1 MAPSTEL
8 PGNIFFYLI
17 IVGFSAFFVL
27 TIAARLIP
35 FLQAKGAPRFDHL
48 PQRIS
53 DFMLIM
59 VGQSKFFRKKYWY
72 SGILH
77 PLIFWGFLVLL
88 IRSLNMLL
96 SGVADP
102 LSLQHLP
109 GGIFNYWRPVMD
121 LFNVAVMVGLAM
133 GAYERFF
140 VKPQRLTLNLD
151 AWRIIGLIFFLMV
164 TDILANSFE
173 LDLEAKKEAWS
184 FVAYGVSGIWT
195 GMGLSHN
202 AIGDLHATF
211 WYMHLTILF
220 AFLCYLPYSKHSH
233 VLTVAFNV
241 FFHSR
246 ERTGVLQP
254 INIEAMMENA
264 EEGATFGVGKVT
276 DFNWKSLLDFMTCT
290 ECGRCQSNCPAY
302 LTDKELSP
310 KDIEHHGRMTL
321 LSKTPTLGSLLKG
334 KPATAGEPLNLVD
347 TMGFDSIWDCVT
359 CGSCM
364 YWCPVCI
371 EHVPEIMDVR
381 RYLVMDEARMPETA
395 QATLMQIEQRGHP
408 WRGTQFSRSD
418 WMQGLDVPL
427 FDGSQEY
434 LLWVGCFGSLSERN
448 IPITQSLARLLLQ
461 AGVSFGVLGEEETC
475 CGDPA
480 RRLGNEYLFQ
490 MQAQQAIEVM
500 KSKNVKKIVTACPHG
515 YNTMRNEYP
524 QFDGKF
530 EVLHHT
536 ELLDQLLKAGKLQP
550 KQGIAETI
558 VYHDSCYLARHN
570 DIDSAPRRILE
581 SIPQAQVVEM
591 ERSRKT
597 TFCCGAGGGHMWVE
611 ESKGRHINHARTEE
625 AMGTG
630 AKIVATACPFCIQ
643 MFEDGIP
650 ALEPDEEKRMRAQ
663 DVAELLEAAVS
674 GAVGPPPPATAQG
687 EEVGASL

>member
-17 IVGFSAFFVL
+17 IVGFTAFFLL
-27 TIAARLIP
+27 TVAARLLP
-35 FLQAKGAPRFDHL
+35 FFKAKGAPCFDHL
-48 PQRIS
+48 PQRVY

-59 VGQSKFFRKKYWY
+59 IAQWRFWRRKYWY

-77 PLIFWGFLVLL
+77 PLIFWGFLILL
-88 IRSLNMLL
+88 LRSLNLLL

-109 GGIFNYWRPVMD
+109 FHVWDGYRPVMD
-121 LFNVAVMVGLAM
+121 TFNVLVMVGIAM

-140 VKPQRLTLNLD
+140 VKPPRLTLNMD
-151 AWRIIGLIFFLMV
+151 AWRILGLIFFLMV

-173 LDLEAKKEAWS
+173 LNLEGGSKQAYS
-184 FVAYGVSGIWT
+184 FVAYGVSNIWSGM
-195 GMGLSHN
+195 GMGLDTT
-202 AIGDLHATF
+202 GKLHAAF
-211 WYMHLTILF
+211 WYTHLTILF

-241 FFHSR
+241 FFHRR

-264 EEGATFGVGKVT
+264 EEGPTFGVGKVT
-276 DFNWKSLLDFMTCT
+276 DFTWKNLLDFMTCT
-290 ECGRCQSNCPAY
+290 ECGRCQSNCPAF

-310 KDIEHHGRMTL
+310 KEIEHHGRMTL
-321 LSKTPTLGSLLKG
+321 LSVTPTLGSLLKG
-334 KPATAGEPLNLVD
+334 KPALAAEPLNLVD
-347 TMGFDSIWDCVT
+347 TMGYESIWDCVT

-364 YWCPVCI
+364 YWCPVMI
-371 EHVPEIMDVR
+371 EHVPEIIDVR

-408 WRGTQFSRSD
+408 WRGTQFGRTD

-434 LLWVGCFGSLSERN
+434 LFWVGCSGALSERN
-448 IPITQSLARLLLQ
+448 VPITQAFARLLIQ

-490 MQAQQAIEVM
+490 MQAQQAIETM
-500 KSKNVKKIVTACPHG
+500 KSKDVKKIVTHLPARLQHHSQRVPAVRRQVRGAAPHG
-515 YNTMRNEYP
+515 
-524 QFDGKF
+524 
-530 EVLHHT
+530 
-536 ELLDQLLKAGKLQP
+536 
-550 KQGIAETI
+550 
-558 VYHDSCYLARHN
+558 
-570 DIDSAPRRILE
+570 AP
-581 SIPQAQVVEM
+581 
-591 ERSRKT
+591 
-597 TFCCGAGGGHMWVE
+597 
-611 ESKGRHINHARTEE
+611 
-625 AMGTG
+625 
-630 AKIVATACPFCIQ
+630 
-643 MFEDGIP
+643 
-650 ALEPDEEKRMRAQ
+650 
-663 DVAELLEAAVS
+663 
-674 GAVGPPPPATAQG
+674 
-687 EEVGASL
+687 